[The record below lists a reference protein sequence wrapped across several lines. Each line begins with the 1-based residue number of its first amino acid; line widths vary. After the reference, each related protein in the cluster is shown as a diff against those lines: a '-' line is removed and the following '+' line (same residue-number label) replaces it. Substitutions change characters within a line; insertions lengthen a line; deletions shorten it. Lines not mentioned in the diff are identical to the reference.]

1 MLGGLNSE
9 VESPQ
14 VLDFKNISSFL
25 LFIKTCSTDQN
36 TVALPVSGDKTDFSS
51 GPV

>member
-1 MLGGLNSE
+1 MLGDLNSV
-9 VESPQ
+9 VESTQ

-25 LFIKTCSTDQN
+25 LFVKTCSRDQN